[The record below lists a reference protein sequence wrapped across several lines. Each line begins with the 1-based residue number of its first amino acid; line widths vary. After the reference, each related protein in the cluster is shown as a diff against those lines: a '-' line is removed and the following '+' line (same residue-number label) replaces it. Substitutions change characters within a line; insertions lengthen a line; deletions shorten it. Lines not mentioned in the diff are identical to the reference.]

1 MHQCSFCKAFGH
13 NKQTCLAAE
22 ISSCLLPAAEKKE
35 RKQSQCSTCGE
46 QGHSSRKCLQNPS
59 TTPQVKA
66 PRHCKA
72 CGESGHNVRTC
83 HALSG
88 MLTICLPCSP
98 SASPSASPTYK
109 RTQTAATHTIQALH
123 VPVEGNHE
131 GLMWS

>member
-1 MHQCSFCKAFGH
+1 MHQCSFCKAVGH

-35 RKQSQCSTCGE
+35 RKQYQCSTCGE
-46 QGHSSRKCLQNPS
+46 QGHNSRKCLQK
-59 TTPQVKA
+59 TTTTSPVKA
-66 PRHCKA
+66 ARHCKA

-83 HALSG
+83 HALAG

-98 SASPSASPTYK
+98 SASPTYK
-109 RTQTAATHTIQALH
+109 RTQAATTHTINALH
-123 VPVEGNHE
+123 VPVEDNHE